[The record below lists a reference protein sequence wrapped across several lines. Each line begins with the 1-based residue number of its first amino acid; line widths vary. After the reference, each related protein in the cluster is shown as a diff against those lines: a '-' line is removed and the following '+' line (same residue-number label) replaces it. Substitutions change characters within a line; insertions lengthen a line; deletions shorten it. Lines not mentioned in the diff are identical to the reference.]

1 MIFLNCG
8 LDETAAENAATIANL
23 RALMQS
29 GGTIYASDYASVY
42 VGEASMKR

>member
-1 MIFLNCG
+1 MIFLKCG